1 MSSRSKTAAK
11 AGRIRFHTKVLT
23 AGKSA
28 TGRDVRAVT
37 VPADFQGVL
46 TRSPKLKAVFDG
58 LSYTKRRII
67 AEGIAGAKTAQTRER
82 RIQKATEDLKA
93 ALAGQAIKTFFMGA
107 GE

>member
-11 AGRIRFHTKVLT
+11 AGRIRFRTKVLT

-67 AEGIAGAKTAQTRER
+67 AEGIAGAKHAQARGGTNRKGAEG
-82 RIQKATEDLKA
+82 LKA
-93 ALAGQAIKTFFMGA
+93 GAGGEGVKAFFKGA